1 MHNKIDCQDERFSP
15 KTNHIDS
22 SECQLCE
29 VRACGMC
36 SELDTATLNDL
47 RKITRTRDY
56 KAGELIFSDDAPL
69 QSYAAIKSGIVKL
82 SKILPDG
89 RQQTLGLGFPPDFI
103 GRTYKDKNTY
113 FVSAITNVTVCTF
126 PRDLFNE
133 YLKATPSLEHRL
145 FELTLNELDAARD
158 WMLML
163 GRMSAIEKVATL
175 LLSFADRLYKSN
187 SLQGIPCD
195 ETHFELPLT
204 RSEISDFLGLTI
216 ETVSRQFS
224 LLKKKGLIGITQQRF
239 IEILDKEG
247 LSLLAGQLKET

>member
-1 MHNKIDCQDERFSP
+1 
-15 KTNHIDS
+15 
-22 SECQLCE
+22 
-29 VRACGMC
+29 MC